1 MAINIRKI
9 KSEDNSEIER
19 IIKSVLTEHG
29 VNKPGTAYY
38 DESLRRMYEFYSSGQ
53 SIYFVAES
61 EEGILGGGGVYP
73 TEGLPPDTCELVKMY
88 ILPQAR
94 GKGLGKLLLN
104 QCIEFAKQ
112 QGYKK
117 MYLETMDELKQAVKM
132 YEKTGFTILSGP
144 LGNTGHFACTI
155 RMIKNLN

>member
-1 MAINIRKI
+1 MEINIRKI
-9 KSEDNSEIER
+9 KSADNSEIER
-19 IIKSVLTEHG
+19 IIKLVLTEHG

-38 DESLRRMYEFYSSGQ
+38 DESLSRMYEFYSSDQ
-53 SIYFVAES
+53 SIYFVAETKD
-61 EEGILGGGGVYP
+61 GIVGGAGVYP
-73 TEGLPPDTCELVKMY
+73 TEGLPADTCELVKMY

-94 GKGLGKLLLN
+94 GKGLGKLLIS

-117 MYLETMDELKQAVKM
+117 MYLETMNELNQAVLM
-132 YEKTGFTILSGP
+132 YEKTGFTLLTAP